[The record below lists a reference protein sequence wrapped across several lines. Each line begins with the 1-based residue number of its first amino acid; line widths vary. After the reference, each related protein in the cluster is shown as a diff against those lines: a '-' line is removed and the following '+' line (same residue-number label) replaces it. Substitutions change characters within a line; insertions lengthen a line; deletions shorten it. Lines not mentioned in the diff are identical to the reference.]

1 MGGCKVFGMRHLTA
15 RRPVVT
21 GILSIIAFA
30 VVLAFSSSRAL
41 ADAGVFT
48 GNGQN
53 LRQITSK
60 SIRLK
65 SIDLTMVLGR
75 GPFLFDGTVPGMDEV
90 RYECKFVLQNLTSST
105 EEVQVGFPVD
115 SEFARDTAPKQTR
128 ESMQDWILN
137 YGFIALDEKTTYPVE
152 FVRRKPAKGANEFG
166 TLFVWK
172 MSFGPNETRTLR
184 VSYHMPISMGLVS
197 TEKDERNAK
206 PAPSEAFSQEFV
218 TLAQMELA
226 GYITSTGSSWSGNVE
241 TAVFTVY
248 LEGFEHYLDRRGITE
263 EDLASMKPKDAER
276 FKASFPVKRPWWFRE
291 ITPSDW
297 KAVRGGIQWRYENY
311 KPQEP
316 IEVAYYMTQLPK
328 TGSEVHAFVERFLT
342 RLGKNESAAAQ
353 LTSLRQFI
361 LATFGKEPDDTTVRA
376 FASEQKWY
384 APRKDF
390 SISQLSSD
398 QRAVLEALDKEIAA
412 RASR

>member
-1 MGGCKVFGMRHLTA
+1 MRDLA
-15 RRPVVT
+15 PRRT
-21 GILSIIAFA
+21 LSADILSIIAYILA
-30 VVLAFSSSRAL
+30 LAFSSGLAF

-65 SIDLTMVLGR
+65 TIDVTMVLGR

-90 RYECKFVLQNLTSST
+90 RYDCKFVLQNQTNST

-115 SEFARDTAPKQTR
+115 SELARDRTAKDTR

-152 FVRRKPAKGANEFG
+152 FVRRKPGNGANEFG

-172 MSFGPNETRTLR
+172 MIFAPNETRTLR

-197 TEKDERNAK
+197 TEKDERDAK
-206 PAPSEAFSQEFV
+206 PAPSEALSQEFV
-218 TLAQMELA
+218 TLAQMELT

-248 LEGFEHYLDRRGITE
+248 LHEFERYLDQRGISE
-263 EDLASMKPKDAER
+263 QDLASMKSEDAER
-276 FKASFPVKRPWWFRE
+276 FQASFPVRRPWWFRE
-291 ITPSDW
+291 VSLSGW
-297 KAVRGGIQWRYENY
+297 KAVRGGLQWRYENY
-311 KPQEP
+311 KPQDS
-316 IEVAYYMTQLPK
+316 IQVAYYMTQLPK
-328 TGSEVHAFVERFLT
+328 TGSDVHGFVERFLKG
-342 RLGKNESAAAQ
+342 LGKNESATVQ

-361 LATFGKEPDDTTVRA
+361 LATFGKEPDDVKVRA
-376 FASEQKWY
+376 FVSEQKWY
-384 APRKDF
+384 APTKEF
-390 SISQLSSD
+390 SIAQLSSD
-398 QRAVLEALDKEIAA
+398 QREVLEALDREIAA